1 MQIFLAEIDNNNAY
15 LTNEEH
21 KHATKV
27 LRKIV
32 GDKIYLT
39 DGKGNL
45 YLSELI
51 EITAK
56 KSILKVISIEE
67 TTKKNNLHI
76 AIAPTKNISRFEFF
90 LEKATEIGIREI
102 TPILC
107 YHSERKVI
115 KNDRLE
121 KILISAMKQS
131 KNFNMPILHKM
142 TKFSDFIRDNKC
154 DNKYI
159 AHCEESNK
167 KNNFSNLDNEKE
179 TVILI
184 GPEGDFSPNEIEIA
198 KQNNFSE
205 LSLGKTRLRTETA
218 AIVATTLYNI
228 KA

>member
-1 MQIFLAEIDNNNAY
+1 MQIFLANIDNNNAY

-27 LRKIV
+27 LRKTI
-32 GDKIYLT
+32 GDKIYIT
-39 DGKGNL
+39 DGNGNL
-45 YLSELI
+45 YLSELT
-51 EITAK
+51 EISSK
-56 KSILKVISIEE
+56 KSLLKIISLEE
-67 TTKKNNLHI
+67 TATKNNLHI

-102 TPILC
+102 TPLLC
-107 YHSERKVI
+107 EHSERKVI

-121 KILISAMKQS
+121 KILVSAMKQS
-131 KNFNMPILHKM
+131 KNFHLPILNEMVKYN
-142 TKFSDFIRDNKC
+142 DFIKNVNC

-167 KNNFSNLDNEKE
+167 KNNFSNLDNQKE

-184 GPEGDFSPNEIEIA
+184 GPEGDFSPKEIELA
-198 KQNNFSE
+198 KQNNFKE
-205 LSLGKTRLRTETA
+205 LSLGETRLRTETA

-228 KA
+228 K

>member
-1 MQIFLAEIDNNNAY
+1 MQIFLANIDNNNAY

-27 LRKIV
+27 LRKTI
-32 GDKIYLT
+32 GDKIYIT
-39 DGKGNL
+39 DGNGNL
-45 YLSELI
+45 YLSELT
-51 EITAK
+51 EISSK
-56 KSILKVISIEE
+56 KSLLKIISLEE
-67 TTKKNNLHI
+67 TATKNNLHI

-102 TPILC
+102 TPLLC
-107 YHSERKVI
+107 EHSERKII

-121 KILISAMKQS
+121 KILVSAMKQS
-131 KNFNMPILHKM
+131 KNFHLPILNEMVKYN
-142 TKFSDFIRDNKC
+142 DFIKNVNC

-167 KNNFSNLDNEKE
+167 KNNFSNLDNQKE

-184 GPEGDFSPNEIEIA
+184 GPEGDFSPKEIELA
-198 KQNNFSE
+198 KQNNFKE
-205 LSLGKTRLRTETA
+205 LSLGETRLRTETA

-228 KA
+228 K